1 LDQRGAMAVLLLG
14 HLVEYLGRL
23 RIILA
28 QALRVPTID
37 AGVVL
42 LGGDREREHL
52 LLGQVPELPLVQ
64 KTRDHRGSNA
74 STDVGARGRERILPF
89 RPRANFPSD
98 RHWPQGCR
106 SFAQPGRRSA
116 AASTPRQRSG
126 S

>member
-1 LDQRGAMAVLLLG
+1 N
-14 HLVEYLGRL
+14 GRL

-42 LGGDREREHL
+42 LGGDRGREHL

-89 RPRANFPSD
+89 RPRANFPSV

-106 SFAQPGRRSA
+106 SLGNQAGARLPWPLRSSGVGEQGIGRSRVPCYA
-116 AASTPRQRSG
+116 AAPCCI
-126 S
+126 